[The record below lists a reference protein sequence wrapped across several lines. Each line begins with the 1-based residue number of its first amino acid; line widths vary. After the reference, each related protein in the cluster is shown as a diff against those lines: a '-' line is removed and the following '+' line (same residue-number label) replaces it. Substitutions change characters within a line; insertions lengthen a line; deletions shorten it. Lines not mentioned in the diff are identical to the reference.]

1 MVLGHDLWQHD
12 QPEEQAELARGRAD
26 KYANSVC
33 NLLQDVQGKAERAL
47 ADPAL
52 SAVWRDR
59 VEQAAARVGLLQ
71 HRKA

>member
-1 MVLGHDLWQHD
+1 MTCGSTTSRRSRPSW
-12 QPEEQAELARGRAD
+12 PGAEPD